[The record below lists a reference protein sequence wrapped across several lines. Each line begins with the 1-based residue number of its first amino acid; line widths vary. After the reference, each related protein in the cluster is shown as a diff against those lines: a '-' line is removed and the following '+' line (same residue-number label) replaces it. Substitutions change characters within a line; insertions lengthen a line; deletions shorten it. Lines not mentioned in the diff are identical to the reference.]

1 VQNLVSDT
9 GKVHALRIF
18 RSRELRKVLGHKRED
33 TLRPERIA

>member
-1 VQNLVSDT
+1 MVSDN

-18 RSRELRKVLGHKRED
+18 RSRELGKVLGHKREG